1 MVKQK
6 NEETAVANIGEA
18 MDSEAKLM
26 ALLEQDA
33 TGDAKPE
40 EIREQMGSQ
49 EPRLEKIEV
58 KHAGANLFVFPGGN
72 PVPGDKGFACVILAS
87 NFSNAKYKHAFDD
100 PEREEG
106 ERPECKSSDGVSV
119 DEGAENPQA
128 ANCSVCPLNCSATS
142 QQARDLAFSKERDE
156 RCQNRLSMVVLVP
169 GHSIPYILGLSPS
182 SFKAFAS
189 YAQRIGG
196 QSRFLLHEVATQI
209 TLKKVG
215 QYGHSEA
222 VFNKLGALP
231 QGLRDAN
238 QTAHKDYL
246 AYLRRTATTDRVD
259 EAEATAKA
267 DAKVEGSDSS
277 DAPL

>member
-1 MVKQK
+1 MAKQK
-6 NEETAVANIGEA
+6 SEERGLINVTEA

-33 TGDAKPE
+33 TGEAKPE

-58 KHAGANLFVFPGGN
+58 KHAGANMLIFPGGD

-100 PEREEG
+100 PEREEN

-119 DEGAENPQA
+119 DPGMENPLA

-142 QQARDLAFSKERDE
+142 QQARDVAFSKERDE
-156 RCQNRLSMVVLVP
+156 RCQNRLSLVVMVP
-169 GHSIPYILGLSPS
+169 GHSIPYIIQMSPS
-182 SFKAFAS
+182 SFKPFAS
-189 YAQRIGG
+189 YAQRVGG

-209 TLKKVG
+209 TFKKTG
-215 QYGHSEA
+215 QYGHSVA

-231 QGLRDAN
+231 APLREAN
-238 QTAHKDYL
+238 QEGHKSYL
-246 AYLRRTATTDRVD
+246 AYLRRTATMDRAD

-267 DAKVEGSDSS
+267 DADAEGTDTA